1 MIHQHH
7 VYPFVRIGEP
17 CDFDPTLED
26 VPYDDDWRIEIAGTL
41 HDTRYSSR
49 RNALQDVEIV
59 LFDLWPDKA
68 FIPQRIQAAVDAGN
82 MTLAQELV
90 EGQERSHKRRDDLR
104 RHSKILALHSRLFQP
119 LDELTEEIRRRRRG
133 IPDDPIDSG
142 S

>member
-17 CDFDPTLED
+17 SDFDPTLED

-59 LFDLWPDKA
+59 LFDLWPEKD
-68 FIPQRIQAAVDAGN
+68 FIPQQIQAAVDAGN

-90 EGQERSHKRRDDLR
+90 EGQERSQKRQDDLR
-104 RHSKILALHSRLFQP
+104 RHREILALQSRLFRSI
-119 LDELTEEIRRRRRG
+119 DELKEEIRRRRHQNG
-133 IPDDPIDSG
+133 PA
-142 S
+142 

>member
-41 HDTRYSSR
+41 HDTRYNSR

-59 LFDLWPDKA
+59 LFDLWADKE
-68 FIPQRIQAAVDAGN
+68 FIPQQIQAAVDAGN

-90 EGQERSHKRRDDLR
+90 EGQERSHKRQDDLR
-104 RHSKILALHSRLFQP
+104 RLSETIALYLRLFRP
-119 LDELTEEIRRRRRG
+119 IDELKEEIRRSRRS
-133 IPDDPIDSG
+133 IPDDPINSG